1 MVSPVLIIWAFLSVL
16 VSGLTTYAFVQPVWL
31 VGSNLLDTFGMIS
44 LCLSRTVFPG
54 GNLKQECEFYGGY
67 FNLGNL
73 PSGAW
78 QAACVLYGAGCVL
91 LSCGAFLAVCTSC
104 IPCDVVRT
112 VTVMAGYVQFV
123 AVLVMIAAL
132 FIYPLGFGSSFIRQ
146 YCGSK
151 SVMYQAYDC
160 SIGWSFVLAV
170 TGTCLAM
177 FCPVL
182 SRFTDMKSRDIMP

>member
-1 MVSPVLIIWAFLSVL
+1 MISPVLIIWAFLSVL

-54 GNLKQECEFYGGY
+54 GSLKQECEFYGGY

-123 AVLVMIAAL
+123 AGKL
-132 FIYPLGFGSSFIRQ
+132 LGLLQ
-146 YCGSK
+146 LWQD
-151 SVMYQAYDC
+151 MYR
-160 SIGWSFVLAV
+160 L
-170 TGTCLAM
+170 
-177 FCPVL
+177 
-182 SRFTDMKSRDIMP
+182 